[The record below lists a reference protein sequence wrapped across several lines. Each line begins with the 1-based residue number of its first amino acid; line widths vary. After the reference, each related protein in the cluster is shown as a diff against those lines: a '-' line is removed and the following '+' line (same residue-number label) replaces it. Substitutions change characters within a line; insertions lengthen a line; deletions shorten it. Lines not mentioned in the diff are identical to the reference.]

1 MRNLL
6 EKYPHATEVVKDWF
20 MQKMLESFKD
30 ESVPA
35 EFKEFMRQQGITDDR
50 LATILGENPRVLFDI
65 LDDNQL
71 IINVVH
77 SINGFSWDV
86 DTIKSVEF
94 HSSRRQAELAAVERA
109 FEILNDRL
117 NTTENEGQDSTASG
131 E

>member
-50 LATILGENPRVLFDI
+50 LATIIGENPRVLFDV

-77 SINGFSWDV
+77 SNNGFSWDV
-86 DTIKSVEF
+86 DTVKSVEF
-94 HSSRRQAELAAVERA
+94 YSSRRQAELTAVERA

-117 NTTENEGQDSTASG
+117 NITENEGQDSTTSG